1 MLIDA
6 VGAVSAA
13 DAIDAVGAVD
23 AAGAVDAVGAVSA
36 VDAVGAEEARPGI
49 RSSVAR
55 SAVAARTS
63 QSSYQYVDPLE
74 SPAGRHRT
82 TMTGDTRIN
91 QGVELETLA
100 AFAEHAAENPDD
112 VQLGLGASA
121 TYEGT
126 AAHSLAKIDSYQLG
140 GETISRETREYTLP
154 YGGWKE
160 VLDAGGWVGATDR
173 LEPVEAALSALA
185 ACINVGITIN
195 AVANG
200 VEIDH
205 LRTDVRADF
214 DPAVLFS
221 LADLSEADSVF
232 ENVTAEIQI
241 EGDDLDDELV
251 DEWARRAPVYTLV
264 SLGQDVQLTVDTPAQ
279 VAGDD

>member
-1 MLIDA
+1 MTDNQQTAHGID
-6 VGAVSAA
+6 
-13 DAIDAVGAVD
+13 
-23 AAGAVDAVGAVSA
+23 
-36 VDAVGAEEARPGI
+36 
-49 RSSVAR
+49 
-55 SAVAARTS
+55 
-63 QSSYQYVDPLE
+63 
-74 SPAGRHRT
+74 
-82 TMTGDTRIN
+82 
-91 QGVELETLA
+91 LETLEG
-100 AFAEHAAENPDD
+100 FAEHAASQPDA

-126 AAHSLAKIDSYQLG
+126 AAHSLAKIDSYVLG

-160 VLDAGGWVGATDR
+160 VLEAGGWLEATDR
-173 LEPVEAALSALA
+173 MEPIEVALSALA

-195 AVANG
+195 AAANG

-205 LRTDVRADF
+205 LRTRVRADF

-221 LADLSEADSVF
+221 LEELKEADSVF
-232 ENVTAEIQI
+232 ENLTAEVEID
-241 EGDDLDDELV
+241 GPDLEEDLI

-264 SLGQDVQLTVDTPAQ
+264 SLAQDVDMSINTPAQ